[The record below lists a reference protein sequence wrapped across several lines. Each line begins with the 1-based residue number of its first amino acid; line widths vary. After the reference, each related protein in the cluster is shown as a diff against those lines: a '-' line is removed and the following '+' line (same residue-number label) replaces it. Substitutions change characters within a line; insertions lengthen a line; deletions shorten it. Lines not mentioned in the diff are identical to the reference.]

1 MKNLWKE
8 KLDRGEKTVGT
19 FFESGSAAAIESMGF
34 AGLDYVIIDTEH
46 GPFEAESV
54 GEFVCAAERRN
65 LTPLARVREISRPA
79 VLKLLDVGCKG
90 LIIPQVHSIEDVRQV
105 VEYGKYYPIGSRG
118 VAGQRSNGFTYDM
131 GGSLDEWFRNA
142 NEETLLIPQCETMGC
157 LEDIENIAAAA
168 GVAGIFIGPYDL
180 STAMGMPGQF
190 SNPEFLKAVRRII
203 DACHAAGKFC
213 MIYCDNAK
221 KAQEYFKSHG
231 GRVSSGGERGTGVSQ
246 KRNISSAKSN
256 LTQRPDA
263 KCCPLSHTLSL
274 ESIPLFLLKYKRKTF
289 RRPDRHVHS
298 VRTDTE
304 IFTNKNYTWR

>member
-1 MKNLWKE
+1 M
-8 KLDRGEKTVGT
+8 
-19 FFESGSAAAIESMGF
+19 S
-34 AGLDYVIIDTEH
+34 
-46 GPFEAESV
+46 FEAESV

-221 KAQEYFKSHG
+221 KAQDECGQRRHRAGYLCHG

-246 KRNISSAKSN
+246 KRINIFIDCRFTARTIHCKEGRGCELFFQSN
-256 LTQRPDA
+256 
-263 KCCPLSHTLSL
+263 
-274 ESIPLFLLKYKRKTF
+274 
-289 RRPDRHVHS
+289 
-298 VRTDTE
+298 
-304 IFTNKNYTWR
+304 